1 MSEDVNV
8 DTVTSYME
16 DQLTKFVGRDL
27 LECDD
32 DDRRRRRML
41 LESSKEV
48 LQRMIL
54 EGMEIVG
61 VSAAPVEAVSK
72 DDCSYF
78 VDTKVVEG
86 TMCYVINGGMTLYL
100 GEYQSDEPTRR
111 RRRLAETDEVEL
123 EAASREALTSIE
135 DAMNDSDPSPFL
147 VGSGSEYA
155 VSGLK
160 GVRFVSGTTHEGETV
175 TAENEKVIGGANTG
189 TVETRSS
196 KMTPVEGSMIG
207 LGLLIL
213 IALVLGV
220 VKRKQ
225 TLLNDSYNEFKDD
238 DDDDLD
244 TTFDDLSSSEPPTP
258 SNKRAYVVGE
268 EGSIYTS
275 ATHDTRKLFLHSKNE
290 VGNGNDN
297 DQQVDVHHCTSAMCP
312 ICNGKQTVFISA
324 MEQDEGDG
332 SVVTEGYEFEYDSSR
347 KKRSFEY
354 EPKEE
359 VASPSFDNPAEIER
373 PYVVDDTVV
382 F

>member
-1 MSEDVNV
+1 MSEVVNV
-8 DTVTSYME
+8 DTVTSDME

-32 DDRRRRRML
+32 DDTDDRSRRRML
-41 LESSKEV
+41 LESKEV
-48 LQRMIL
+48 RQRIS

-61 VSAAPVEAVSK
+61 VSAAPVDAVSK
-72 DDCSYF
+72 DDACSYF
-78 VDTKVVEG
+78 VDTKVIEG

-100 GEYQSDEPTRR
+100 GESLSDGPTR

-147 VGSGSEYA
+147 EGSGSEYA

-160 GVRFVSGTTHEGETV
+160 GVRFVSGTTHDRETV
-175 TAENEKVIGGANTG
+175 TADNDKVIGGANTG
-189 TVETRSS
+189 TVETGSS

-244 TTFDDLSSSEPPTP
+244 TTFDDLASEPPTP